1 MKVLSICHCSTASS
15 SLPEFI
21 IFFIMFYVHKLES
34 ARFAVVGPGH
44 PVTAIAGGDIMLPCR
59 LLPSMS
65 VENME
70 VRWFQHEFTS
80 FVHLYRHG
88 EEEFGQQ
95 MAKYRDRTKLSKADI
110 TDGIVDLKII
120 EVRPS
125 DEGQYR
131 CFVGDGDFHDE
142 AVLELKVAAVGSAPR
157 ISVAG
162 HQDGGIRV
170 VCQSAGW
177 YPQPQ
182 VLWRD
187 SKGQP
192 LSALTETKAE
202 EEGGFFKIKNSIVI
216 TENTK
221 KNLSCSLRNTHVDQ
235 EKESITFSI
244 SDSFFPRT
252 SPWMVVWS
260 VTLVI
265 LLVSIGLTLF
275 LFKLRGKLH
284 TELEQRRSFSDAANV
299 TLDPATAQRD
309 LVLSEDGK
317 RVSRAETQQL
327 LPDNPEKFDSGHC
340 VLGREGFTSGR
351 HRWEVVV
358 EDGVHWAV
366 GVARKSGRGKGA
378 ISPEEGIWAVGRWGD
393 QFQALTDPVTPLT
406 LSQAPSRI
414 RVCLDCDG
422 GQVTFTDAGTEASI
436 FTFPPGSLSGIRPW
450 LWVGSGSQLSLSP

>member
-142 AVLELKVAAVGSAPR
+142 AVLELKVAALGSAPR

-275 LFKLRGKLH
+275 LFKLRGKALLGGGSVMGIENIENCPYE
-284 TELEQRRSFSDAANV
+284 TILRLADV
-299 TLDPATAQRD
+299 
-309 LVLSEDGK
+309 GK
-317 RVSRAETQQL
+317 
-327 LPDNPEKFDSGHC
+327 
-340 VLGREGFTSGR
+340 
-351 HRWEVVV
+351 
-358 EDGVHWAV
+358 
-366 GVARKSGRGKGA
+366 
-378 ISPEEGIWAVGRWGD
+378 
-393 QFQALTDPVTPLT
+393 
-406 LSQAPSRI
+406 
-414 RVCLDCDG
+414 
-422 GQVTFTDAGTEASI
+422 
-436 FTFPPGSLSGIRPW
+436 
-450 LWVGSGSQLSLSP
+450 